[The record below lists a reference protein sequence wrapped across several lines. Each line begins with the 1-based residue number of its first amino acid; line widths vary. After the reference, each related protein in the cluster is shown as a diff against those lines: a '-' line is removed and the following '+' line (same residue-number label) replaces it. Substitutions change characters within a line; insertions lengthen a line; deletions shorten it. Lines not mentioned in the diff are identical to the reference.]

1 LSPRLPVRP
10 GWSES
15 LRHAERIKGDV
26 ERSVS
31 EGRYTVTLMI
41 GAPGAGK
48 GTQSRFVCEALGIPH
63 VASGDLLRE
72 HRRRGTALG
81 KIARAYMDRGDLVP
95 DDLVIEMVVD
105 RLSQPDAAA
114 GALLDG
120 FPRTLAQ
127 AKALD
132 EELAARGGGVQGA
145 IYLDVPPDALV
156 ERMTGRR
163 VSKGCRG
170 TFHVHLQLLPADGA
184 CPDCGDHL
192 VHRADDRPH
201 VVARRVAVY
210 LQETSPVL
218 DHYGRQNLVRTVDG
232 DQSVERVKADL
243 LRALRCRE
251 RELVAS

>member
-1 LSPRLPVRP
+1 
-10 GWSES
+10 
-15 LRHAERIKGDV
+15 
-26 ERSVS
+26 
-31 EGRYTVTLMI
+31 MI

-48 GTQSRFVCEALGIPH
+48 GTQSRYVCEALGIPH

-81 KIARAYMDRGDLVP
+81 RIARAYMDRGDLVP
-95 DDLVIEMVVD
+95 DDLVIEMVID
-105 RLSQPDAAA
+105 RLGQPDAAD

-127 AKALD
+127 AQALD
-132 EELAARGGGVQGA
+132 EELAARGGGVQSA
-145 IYLDVPPDALV
+145 IYLDVPPEALV
-156 ERMTGRR
+156 ARMTGRR
-163 VSKGCRG
+163 VCNSCGG
-170 TFHVHLQLLPADGA
+170 TFHVHLQRLPADGA

-192 VHRADDRPH
+192 VHRPDDRPN

-210 LQETSPVL
+210 LQETAPVL
-218 DHYGRQNLVRTVDG
+218 DHYERQDLVRTIDG